1 MGMDV
6 VVYTEETRGRPWT
19 GRIVKL
25 LENGNI
31 LLHWYTRK
39 TVRSTMFSA
48 LSNPDGSPSLAEQE
62 KGTVMFWM
70 MSENRREDS
79 FTLSPY
85 WLETI
90 KLEYLELDSR

>member
-1 MGMDV
+1 
-6 VVYTEETRGRPWT
+6 
-19 GRIVKL
+19 
-25 LENGNI
+25 
-31 LLHWYTRK
+31 
-39 TVRSTMFSA
+39 MFSA

-79 FTLSPY
+79 FTLSQY

-90 KLEYLELDSR
+90 QLEYLELDSR